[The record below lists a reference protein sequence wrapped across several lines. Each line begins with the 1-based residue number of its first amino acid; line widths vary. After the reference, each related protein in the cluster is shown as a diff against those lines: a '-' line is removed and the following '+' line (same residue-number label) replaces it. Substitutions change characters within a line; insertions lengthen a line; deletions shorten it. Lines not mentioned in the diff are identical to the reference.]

1 MLKSWIVSA
10 GTLGKNEDDEYGGL
24 RMSGGAIIDISE
36 DNGWAG
42 CYVTEIS
49 DWLYE
54 PDVGKIAIT
63 GACGDYL
70 IGNYNGHLIVTQD
83 QLVELGSSIIGALS
97 GNSEALNKML
107 EPLGIEV
114 GKGE

>member
-1 MLKSWIVSA
+1 MS
-10 GTLGKNEDDEYGGL
+10 LG
-24 RMSGGAIIDISE
+24 AVIDISE

-42 CYVTEIS
+42 CHVSEIS

-54 PDVGKIAIT
+54 PDDGNIAFT
-63 GACGDYL
+63 NACGKYL
-70 IGNYNGHLIVTQD
+70 IGNYDGKLIVTQD
-83 QLVELGSSIIGALS
+83 QLVELGSSIIEALS

>member
-1 MLKSWIVSA
+1 
-10 GTLGKNEDDEYGGL
+10 
-24 RMSGGAIIDISE
+24 MSGGAIIDISE
-36 DNGWAG
+36 DGGWAG

-49 DWLYE
+49 EWLHE
-54 PDVGKIAIT
+54 PESDGKIAVT
-63 GACGDYL
+63 NACGDYL
-70 IGNYNGHLIVTQD
+70 IGNYDGKLIVTQD

>member
-1 MLKSWIVSA
+1 
-10 GTLGKNEDDEYGGL
+10 
-24 RMSGGAIIDISE
+24 MSGGAVIDISE
-36 DNGWAG
+36 DGGWAG
-42 CYVTEIS
+42 CYVSEIS

-54 PDVGKIAIT
+54 PDSNGKIAIT

>member
-1 MLKSWIVSA
+1 
-10 GTLGKNEDDEYGGL
+10 
-24 RMSGGAIIDISE
+24 MSVGAVIDISE

-42 CYVTEIS
+42 CYATEIK

-54 PDVGKIAIT
+54 PDDGMIAIT
-63 GACGDYL
+63 NACGKYL
-70 IGNYNGHLIVTQD
+70 IGNYDGKLIVTEG
-83 QLVELGSSIIGALS
+83 QLVALGSSIIEELS

-114 GKGE
+114 GNNEVGKGE